1 MLNAIALILH
11 LVAINVWV
19 GGTFFAIVILGRA
32 IKNIAAEQQLL
43 LWQLVLERFF
53 TWAWVAV
60 FILLTSGTWMVYSIY
75 GGFDTIPVYIML
87 MGLIAL
93 LMISVFIYIYFFPYQ
108 QYKLLVQTND
118 VDSCIQKLAVIRF
131 AGTVNMI
138 LGLCIV
144 VVIGSGPYIL

>member
-32 IKNIAAEQQLL
+32 IKNIEAAQQLL

-53 TWAWVAV
+53 SWAWVAV

>member
-32 IKNIAAEQQLL
+32 IKNIAAAQQLL

>member
-32 IKNIAAEQQLL
+32 IKNIAAAQQLL

-53 TWAWVAV
+53 SWAWVAV

>member
-32 IKNIAAEQQLL
+32 IKYMATAQQLL

-131 AGTVNMI
+131 AGTINMI
-138 LGLCIV
+138 LGLCVV
-144 VVIGSGPYIL
+144 VVIGSGPYIQ

>member
-32 IKNIAAEQQLL
+32 IKNIAAAQQLL

-118 VDSCIQKLAVIRF
+118 VDSCIQKLAAIRF
-131 AGTVNMI
+131 AGTINMI
-138 LGLCIV
+138 LGLCVV

>member
-32 IKNIAAEQQLL
+32 IKNIEAAQQLL

-118 VDSCIQKLAVIRF
+118 VDSCIQKLAAIRF
-131 AGTVNMI
+131 AGTINMI
-138 LGLCIV
+138 LGLCVV

>member
-32 IKNIAAEQQLL
+32 IKNIAAAQQLI

-118 VDSCIQKLAVIRF
+118 VDSCVQKLAVIRF
-131 AGTVNMI
+131 AGTINMI
-138 LGLCIV
+138 LGLCVV

>member
-1 MLNAIALILH
+1 MLNAIALIFH

-32 IKNIAAEQQLL
+32 IKNIAAAQQLIV
-43 LWQLVLERFF
+43 WQLVLERFF

-93 LMISVFIYIYFFPYQ
+93 LMISVFIYIYFFPYR

-118 VDSCIQKLAVIRF
+118 VDSCIQKLAAIRF
-131 AGTVNMI
+131 AGTINMI
-138 LGLCIV
+138 LGLCVV

>member
-32 IKNIAAEQQLL
+32 IKNIAAAQQLL

-93 LMISVFIYIYFFPYQ
+93 LMISIFIYIYFFPYQ

-118 VDSCIQKLAVIRF
+118 VDSGIQKLAVIRF
-131 AGTVNMI
+131 AGTINMI
-138 LGLCIV
+138 LGLCVV
-144 VVIGSGPYIL
+144 VVIGSGPYIQ

>member
-32 IKNIAAEQQLL
+32 IKNISAAQQLV
-43 LWQLVLERFF
+43 LWQLVLRRFF
-53 TWAWVAV
+53 NWAWIAV
-60 FILLTSGTWMVYSIY
+60 FILLISGTWMVYSIY

-93 LMISVFIYIYFFPYQ
+93 LMISVFIYIYFFPYR
-108 QYKLLVQTND
+108 QYKLLVQMND
-118 VDSCIQKLAVIRF
+118 IDSCIRKLAVIRF
-131 AGTVNMI
+131 AGIINMI
-138 LGLCIV
+138 LGLCVV
-144 VVIGSGPYIL
+144 VVIGSGPYLL

>member
-32 IKNIAAEQQLL
+32 IKNISAAQQLV
-43 LWQLVLERFF
+43 LWQLVLQRFF
-53 TWAWVAV
+53 NWAWIAV
-60 FILLTSGTWMVYSIY
+60 FILLISGTWMVYSIY

-93 LMISVFIYIYFFPYQ
+93 LMISVFIYIYFFPYR
-108 QYKLLVQTND
+108 QYKLLVQMND
-118 VDSCIQKLAVIRF
+118 IDSCIRKLAVIRF
-131 AGTVNMI
+131 AGTISV
-138 LGLCIV
+138 V
-144 VVIGSGPYIL
+144 VVIGSGPHLL

>member
-32 IKNIAAEQQLL
+32 IKNIEAAQQLL

>member
-1 MLNAIALILH
+1 MLNAIALIFH

-32 IKNIAAEQQLL
+32 IKNIAAAQQLIV
-43 LWQLVLERFF
+43 WKLVLERFF

-93 LMISVFIYIYFFPYQ
+93 LMISVFIYIYFFPYR
-108 QYKLLVQTND
+108 QYKRLVQTND
-118 VDSCIQKLAVIRF
+118 VDSCIQKLAAIRF
-131 AGTVNMI
+131 AGTINMI
-138 LGLCIV
+138 LGLCVV

>member
-32 IKNIAAEQQLL
+32 IKNIAAAQQLL

-118 VDSCIQKLAVIRF
+118 VDSCVQKLAVIRF
-131 AGTVNMI
+131 AGTINMI
-138 LGLCIV
+138 LGLCVV

>member
-32 IKNIAAEQQLL
+32 IKNISAAQQLV
-43 LWQLVLERFF
+43 LWQLVLQRFF
-53 TWAWVAV
+53 NWAWIAV
-60 FILLTSGTWMVYSIY
+60 FILLISGTWMVYSIY

-93 LMISVFIYIYFFPYQ
+93 VMISVFIYIYFFPYQ
-108 QYKLLVQTND
+108 QYKLLVKTND
-118 VDSCIQKLAVIRF
+118 IDSCIQKLAVIRF
-131 AGTVNMI
+131 AGTINMI
-138 LGLCIV
+138 LGLCVV

>member
-32 IKNIAAEQQLL
+32 IKNIEAAQQLL

-131 AGTVNMI
+131 AGTINMI

>member
-32 IKNIAAEQQLL
+32 IKNIAAAQQLL

-118 VDSCIQKLAVIRF
+118 VDSCVQKLAVIRF
-131 AGTVNMI
+131 AGTINMI
-138 LGLCIV
+138 LGLCVV
-144 VVIGSGPYIL
+144 VVIGSGPYML

>member
-32 IKNIAAEQQLL
+32 IKNISAAQQLV
-43 LWQLVLERFF
+43 LWQLVLQRFF
-53 TWAWVAV
+53 NWAWIAV
-60 FILLTSGTWMVYSIY
+60 FILLISGTWMVYSIY

-93 LMISVFIYIYFFPYQ
+93 LMISVFIYIYFFPYR
-108 QYKLLVQTND
+108 QYKLLVQMND
-118 VDSCIQKLAVIRF
+118 IDSCIRKLAVIRF
-131 AGTVNMI
+131 AGIINMI
-138 LGLCIV
+138 LGLCVV
-144 VVIGSGPYIL
+144 VVIGSGPYLL

>member
-32 IKNIAAEQQLL
+32 IKNVDVAQQLV
-43 LWQLVLERFF
+43 LWQLVLRRFF
-53 TWAWVAV
+53 TWSWTAVA
-60 FILLTSGTWMVYSIY
+60 ILLSSGSWMVYSIY

-87 MGLIAL
+87 MGIITL
-93 LMISVFIYIYFFPYQ
+93 LMISVFVFIYFFPYRQ
-108 QYKLLVQTND
+108 FKLLAQLND
-118 VDSCIQKLAVIRF
+118 VESCLLKLAVIRF
-131 AGTVNMI
+131 AGTINMI